1 MSEIVKEQKNQ
12 NNNTNVEVD
21 SDSSQLSDY
30 EEKIKNDDIIS
41 SSSDE
46 ENNIE
51 KENKEIKLKDK
62 DKEKKKDENIK
73 LLGNKRPLSKEHK
86 ENKNQKNSNH
96 NKAYKIY
103 NTFDNN
109 NKKYQPSLD
118 VPLVTFDLFCELY
131 NSKEKDPKKNLI
143 EDDYKKLYEEYKANH
158 EHKNSEEFFNYHKN
172 DEWFLEKYNP
182 YDYNQF
188 NYKERNEMCQ
198 EKAKIFFGKLENKSE
213 IMNVEEND
221 NNLTQKLNFNYI
233 FDLKPEYEYNKSFKL
248 LYTKVDKENNKLLER
263 ERDFNNIPYSK
274 GIIQKDLEEDGSPYY
289 FYDPN
294 YLTLFSLNGLQKDI
308 QIMPKL
314 NLYKKQPGFISISLT
329 EPDRKNDYKR
339 NFWLLFNSEDNC
351 IKALDNLN
359 AHKSEELIKSETKMN
374 PNYNRVKVTP
384 PLFDERLD
392 DDLLGSYKI
401 INILD
406 TYRQIL
412 KNPLTNDFDMSEI
425 ALKEKEEKIKIL
437 NLNILYLRK
446 IHGFCYYCLKGYKDE
461 RSLSKKCCYI
471 HLRHYVQL
479 GKRENAENIDIN
491 NLNITEDELNN
502 AKEFDKYFT
511 NKLNELLNDKEK
523 INEYI
528 LLRPKYLM
536 DDEFA
541 LAKKKEE
548 EIIFFKIKSENVEK
562 EIFKCKLCSKK
573 FKAFNFIETHI
584 RNKHNSEL
592 TDYVENKLYK
602 YLMEENFKADKEKFN
617 KSNIIETR
625 EIYEEE
631 LSAKLNGKN
640 NYNST
645 NSTYDYNFHKK
656 YKDWDDPVN
665 FQINKNPYK
674 KIKYDDL

>member
-1 MSEIVKEQKNQ
+1 MSEEPKE
-12 NNNTNVEVD
+12 NNIELD
-21 SDSSQLSDY
+21 SDSSQLSNY

-46 ENNIE
+46 DNNIE
-51 KENKEIKLKDK
+51 KENKEIKFKDK
-62 DKEKKKDENIK
+62 DKKKDESIK

-86 ENKNQKNSNH
+86 ENKTQKNSNH
-96 NKAYKIY
+96 NKIYKIY
-103 NTFDNN
+103 NNFDNINNN

-131 NSKEKDPKKNLI
+131 NSKEKDPKKNSNLT
-143 EDDYKKLYEEYKANH
+143 EDDYKKLYEEYKSNH

-198 EKAKIFFGKLENKSE
+198 KKAKIFFDKLEDKNE
-213 IMNVEEND
+213 IMNIEEKD
-221 NNLTQKLNFNYI
+221 NNLTQKINFNYL

-294 YLTLFSLNGLQKDI
+294 YLTLFSLNGLPKDV
-308 QIMPKL
+308 QIMPKI

-339 NFWLLFNSEDNC
+339 NFWLLFNSEVNG

-359 AHKSEELIKSETKMN
+359 NHKSEEFVKSETKMN

-392 DDLLGSYKI
+392 EDLLGSYKI

-406 TYRQIL
+406 TYRQIQ
-412 KNPLTNDFDMSEI
+412 KNPLIIDFDMDEI
-425 ALKEKEEKIKIL
+425 VLKEREEKIKIL

-446 IHGFCYYCLKGYKDE
+446 IHGFCYYCLKGFKDE

-479 GKRENAENIDIN
+479 GKRENAENININ
-491 NLNITEDELNN
+491 ELNITEDELNN
-502 AKEFDKYFT
+502 AKEFDKYFN

-541 LAKKKEE
+541 QIKIKEE
-548 EIIFFKIKSENVEK
+548 ENIFYKIKSENVEK
-562 EIFKCKLCSKK
+562 EIFRCKLCSKK
-573 FKAFNFIETHI
+573 FKAFNFIATHI
-584 RNKHNSEL
+584 KNKHNSEL
-592 TDYVENKLYK
+592 TDYIENKLYK

-617 KSNIIETR
+617 KSNIIDNRET
-625 EIYEEE
+625 YEEE
-631 LSAKLNGKN
+631 LSSKLNGKN
-640 NYNST
+640 SFNSN
-645 NSTYDYNFHKK
+645 NSIYDHSFHKK

>member
-46 ENNIE
+46 ENNVE

-131 NSKEKDPKKNLI
+131 NSKEKDPKKNLT

-213 IMNVEEND
+213 I
-221 NNLTQKLNFNYI
+221 I
-233 FDLKPEYEYNKSFKL
+233 EYEYNKSFKL

-339 NFWLLFNSEDNC
+339 NFWLLFNSEENC

-384 PLFDERLD
+384 PLFDDRLD

-406 TYRQIL
+406 TYRQII

-437 NLNILYLRK
+437 NLNILY
-446 IHGFCYYCLKGYKDE
+446 
-461 RSLSKKCCYI
+461 
-471 HLRHYVQL
+471 
-479 GKRENAENIDIN
+479 
-491 NLNITEDELNN
+491 
-502 AKEFDKYFT
+502 
-511 NKLNELLNDKEK
+511 
-523 INEYI
+523 
-528 LLRPKYLM
+528 
-536 DDEFA
+536 
-541 LAKKKEE
+541 
-548 EIIFFKIKSENVEK
+548 
-562 EIFKCKLCSKK
+562 
-573 FKAFNFIETHI
+573 
-584 RNKHNSEL
+584 
-592 TDYVENKLYK
+592 
-602 YLMEENFKADKEKFN
+602 
-617 KSNIIETR
+617 
-625 EIYEEE
+625 
-631 LSAKLNGKN
+631 
-640 NYNST
+640 
-645 NSTYDYNFHKK
+645 
-656 YKDWDDPVN
+656 
-665 FQINKNPYK
+665 
-674 KIKYDDL
+674 